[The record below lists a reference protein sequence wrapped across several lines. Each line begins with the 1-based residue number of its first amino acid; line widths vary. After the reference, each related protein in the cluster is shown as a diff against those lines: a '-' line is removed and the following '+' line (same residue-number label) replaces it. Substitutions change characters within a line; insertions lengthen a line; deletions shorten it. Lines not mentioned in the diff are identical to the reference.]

1 MKSSPRIVWSGN
13 LLSFRGDSCMKNKMD
28 LELFFS
34 PVSMICPLVGRHG
47 GETLVVEGGGFSAL
61 WGKVT
66 SVFLH
71 RGGRRP
77 SFDDGC
83 LYNILPQSTRPC
95 ISHDTMTLGHRIGT
109 VQLSKRILTQPQH
122 EFSDTGLESI
132 SERRLSP

>member
-1 MKSSPRIVWSGN
+1 
-13 LLSFRGDSCMKNKMD
+13 MKNKMD

-71 RGGRRP
+71 RGCRRP

-83 LYNILPQSTRPC
+83 PTTVHGALHLSRHNDVGTSDWYCAAIEEDIDSTPAR
-95 ISHDTMTLGHRIGT
+95 
-109 VQLSKRILTQPQH
+109 V
-122 EFSDTGLESI
+122 F
-132 SERRLSP
+132 

>member
-1 MKSSPRIVWSGN
+1 
-13 LLSFRGDSCMKNKMD
+13 MKNKMD

-71 RGGRRP
+71 RGRKTDVP
-77 SFDDGC
+77 A
-83 LYNILPQSTRPC
+83 STMAVCTTSYHSPRGPA
-95 ISHDTMTLGHRIGT
+95 S
-109 VQLSKRILTQPQH
+109 LTTQ
-122 EFSDTGLESI
+122 
-132 SERRLSP
+132 